1 MPTTEKTL
9 ERWRERKRAQ
19 LREIVRAK
27 HSRATAQ
34 RTERAKHGETDVS
47 FWRVRVDDQW
57 TLPAVEFT
65 PADARGTTILVADAG
80 RKKVGPEVEALLKAG
95 QRVVAVDPFY
105 FGESRIRTH
114 DYLYALLL
122 AAVGDRPL
130 GLQASQLTA
139 VSRWAHERH
148 AKAPVALKAV
158 GPRSSL
164 FALIAAALEPQAISG
179 VEVTGGMSSLREVIE
194 NNGSVDK
201 TPELFCFGLLEHFDI
216 PQLRALAGAE

>member
-1 MPTTEKTL
+1 MT
-9 ERWRERKRAQ
+9 
-19 LREIVRAK
+19 
-27 HSRATAQ
+27 
-34 RTERAKHGETDVS
+34 
-47 FWRVRVDDQW
+47 QW
-57 TLPAVEFT
+57 TLPAVEFA
-65 PADARGTTILVADAG
+65 PADAKGTTILVADAG

-95 QRVVAVDPFY
+95 QRVIAVDPFY

-114 DYLYALLL
+114 DYLYALLF

-148 AKAPVALKAV
+148 SKGSVTLKAV
-158 GPRSSL
+158 GPRSGL
-164 FALIAAALEPQAISG
+164 FALIAAALEPEAISD
-179 VEVTGGMSSLREVIE
+179 VEVTGAMNSLKEVIE

-216 PQLRALAGAE
+216 PQLKAMAVCTPDRSHWRSRGSRYAAPPELGKMRTLHHLQACRPYGIWPGGSFDVSGWRFR